1 MILLFRGVLV
11 YDHDV
16 DLKLG
21 SLSMRVFETR
31 TATAKEHFVSQDS
44 GVSQIFI
51 LIISSGEKILSNVN
65 VVAWR
70 RVRRENSSHPV
81 AVRVSKPR
89 LLKLPSP
96 LSSLVPS
103 PERVPWPPF
112 FFSYYFLLR
121 TLSSWGSKKISK
133 KSMASFFFHKIYGQ
147 FHKIVGKEPLRV
159 EQLTIKLNSFWSV
172 K

>member
-65 VVAWR
+65 VVA
-70 RVRRENSSHPV
+70 
-81 AVRVSKPR
+81 
-89 LLKLPSP
+89 
-96 LSSLVPS
+96 
-103 PERVPWPPF
+103 
-112 FFSYYFLLR
+112 
-121 TLSSWGSKKISK
+121 
-133 KSMASFFFHKIYGQ
+133 
-147 FHKIVGKEPLRV
+147 
-159 EQLTIKLNSFWSV
+159 
-172 K
+172 